1 MIGAAILATV
11 KENKWYRGYGS
22 GYGSYSGYGGYGYG
36 YGYNNKSPCA
46 SFYFLSV
53 LVLIYPV

>member
-11 KENKWYRGYGS
+11 KEKKWYRGYS
-22 GYGSYSGYGGYGYG
+22 SSYGGYSGYGGYG

-53 LVLIYPV
+53 LVLIYPI